1 MDALHE
7 LLEQFTNRVV
17 DIIDQQDYIVFNDDN
32 ENNKVN
38 NSVNTF

>member
-17 DIIDQQDYIVFNDDN
+17 DIIDQPDYIVFNDDN

>member
-17 DIIDQQDYIVFNDDN
+17 HIIDQQDYIVFNDDN

-38 NSVNTF
+38 ISVNTF

>member
-1 MDALHE
+1 MDAIHK

-38 NSVNTF
+38 NSVSTF